1 LTDVFFRCAIA
12 PLRIS
17 GTIARSGTAKFM
29 EMLQS
34 KSDGENLIG
43 KFGVGFYSAFLVADK
58 ITVSSKNAAD
68 DKAWTWESEIGA
80 SSYTIREASPLE
92 EFIFAR

>member
-1 LTDVFFRCAIA
+1 
-12 PLRIS
+12 
-17 GTIARSGTAKFM
+17 M

-80 SSYTIREASPLE
+80 SSYTIREASPENQASSNCCPYVLPR
-92 EFIFAR
+92 A

>member
-1 LTDVFFRCAIA
+1 MSETFVRLTDVFFRCAIA

-68 DKAWTWESEIGA
+68 DKAWKDKA
-80 SSYTIREASPLE
+80 ADSPPL
-92 EFIFAR
+92 